1 MTDGV
6 PPPAN
11 RDAEP
16 RCGYIAIVGAPNAGK
31 STLVN
36 TLVGAKVAI
45 VSPKV
50 QTTRTRVLGI
60 TVEASSQ
67 LILVDTPG
75 IFQPRRRLDRAMVS
89 AAWEGAAD
97 ADQVVL
103 IVDAAARRVSPETLD
118 IVDRLAQQKRP
129 AILALNKIDDTQ
141 RDRLLGV
148 AAQLNEKLA
157 FTQTFMIS
165 ARTGDGVADLRSHL
179 AGAVPPG
186 VWLFPE
192 DELSDMPLRLLATE
206 LTREQVFQRLHQ
218 ELPYSI
224 TVETEDWQA
233 FDDGSVRI
241 AQVVYVQRDSQ
252 KAIVLGRGGRMVKA
266 IGTQA
271 RAEIAAAIDQPV
283 HLSIHVKVR
292 PGWVDDP
299 DRYTPWGLDPNA

>member
-192 DELSDMPLRLLATE
+192 DELSDMPLRLLAAE